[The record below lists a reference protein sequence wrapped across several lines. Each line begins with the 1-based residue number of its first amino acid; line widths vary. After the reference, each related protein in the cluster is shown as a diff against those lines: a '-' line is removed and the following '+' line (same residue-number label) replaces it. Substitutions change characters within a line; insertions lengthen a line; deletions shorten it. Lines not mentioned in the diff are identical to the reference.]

1 MIYTVTDVYYNT
13 VSVIFADGSTANV
26 PIQVDST
33 LEEID
38 KLVGSFDPDHQ
49 PPQVVNPT
57 VFVGYSATT
66 ISPDYDPISI
76 GATFSEAYARIT
88 TYAADYIFRHS
99 GDTAVR
105 DALDEYM
112 LNIVGVPSTGITS
125 SHYVGFLSAIAESR
139 AEHVALSSHLS

>member
-38 KLVGSFDPDHQ
+38 LLVGAFDPSYQD
-49 PPQVVNPT
+49 PPTINPNVT
-57 VFVGYSATT
+57 VGYSNTT
-66 ISPDYDPISI
+66 IQPDPAPLSV
-76 GATFSEAYARIT
+76 GSTFSEAYHPVT
-88 TYAADYIFRHS
+88 SFAADYIFRHS
-99 GDTAVR
+99 GDTAVT

-112 LNIVGVPSTGITS
+112 LNIVGVPSTGITTNTF
-125 SHYVGFLSAIAESR
+125 VGFLSAIALARSEQ
-139 AEHVALSSHLS
+139 VALSTYL